1 MVKNKDTENLKEIL
15 KKDFENKANYDA
27 IKRLTEK

>member
-1 MVKNKDTENLKEIL
+1 MKNKDSKKLEEIL
-15 KKDFENKANYDA
+15 KKDFENKANYEA